1 MDSSTHAGFLLPQ
14 TLTLCCCWAACDT
27 LLATS
32 WSFRTQLGVLFLQEA
47 QRLPNSKLASDPRA
61 QLPQRGLP
69 PSDSL
74 LTSLFPQQTSLR
86 LEPKAPS
93 ISLQHIQL

>member
-1 MDSSTHAGFLLPQ
+1 MASSTHAGFLLPQ
-14 TLTLCCCWAACDT
+14 TPTLCCCWAACDT

-61 QLPQRGLP
+61 VTPAWASP
-69 PSDSL
+69 
-74 LTSLFPQQTSLR
+74 F
-86 LEPKAPS
+86 
-93 ISLQHIQL
+93 